1 MELAMT
7 KREWKGLTNKEIAV
21 IDEMV
26 DQQLLEDDFSI
37 NDYIYEFAGA
47 IEQALKE
54 KNNVSND

>member
-1 MELAMT
+1 MT